1 MVRRARY
8 RDEYPLGY
16 HMSNHIRSQAYVEEK
31 SLENYMALYIAIVKD
46 VTSDKALELMGVKA
60 IKGLQEKNNRCK
72 NPDYRRSS
80 LHSYPCM
87 WSFAKGRMQNFP
99 CKCRDR

>member
-46 VTSDKALELMGVKA
+46 LTSDKALELL
-60 IKGLQEKNNRCK
+60 GLKPLEATRKEQ
-72 NPDYRRSS
+72 
-80 LHSYPCM
+80 
-87 WSFAKGRMQNFP
+87 QV
-99 CKCRDR
+99 